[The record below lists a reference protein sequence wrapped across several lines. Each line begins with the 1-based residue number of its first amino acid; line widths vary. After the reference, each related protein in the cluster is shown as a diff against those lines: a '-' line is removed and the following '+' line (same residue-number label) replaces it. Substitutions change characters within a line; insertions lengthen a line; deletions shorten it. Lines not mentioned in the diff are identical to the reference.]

1 VNTSSGLLSG
11 TPTTLGTST
20 VSLSATNGGGTGNAT
35 LTITLAAAPPVIT
48 SATTASGVVGTAFSY
63 QIAATNSPTSYGAT
77 GLPTWLSVNTS
88 SGLLSG
94 TPTSSGTSTV
104 SLSATNGGGTGNA
117 TLTIT
122 VAVASPVITSAATA
136 NGTLGTA
143 FSYQIVATNSPTSFG
158 ASGLPA
164 GLSVNASSGL
174 ISGTPTSAGTS
185 TVTLTATNSGG
196 SGHATLTLTIGTVV
210 PISSAQVAATAASA
224 SASTLSLSF
233 PQNTAAGDLILV
245 AFDYDMNTTPSSVTD
260 TQNNVFTPIG
270 SQLTS
275 PAGARSR
282 VYYAKS
288 IKGGADMVTV
298 NLSGNSAWIELYIS
312 EYTGVDTVNPIDAQA
327 GASGGAGA
335 VSSGSATT
343 TATGDVIYGY
353 CLGDSMCRAGAGFT
367 GRSTFHGN
375 LIEDMTAG
383 NPGSY
388 AATGTANHGWSMQM
402 LALKP

>member
-1 VNTSSGLLSG
+1 VT
-11 TPTTLGTST
+11 
-20 VSLSATNGGGTGNAT
+20 LSATNGGGTGNAI
-35 LTITLAAAPPVIT
+35 LTITVAVGPPVIT
-48 SATTASGVVGTAFSY
+48 SATTASGTVGATFSY

-77 GLPTWLSVNTS
+77 GLPT
-88 SGLLSG
+88 G
-94 TPTSSGTSTV
+94 
-104 SLSATNGGGTGNA
+104 LSA
-117 TLTIT
+117 
-122 VAVASPVITSAATA
+122 
-136 NGTLGTA
+136 
-143 FSYQIVATNSPTSFG
+143 
-158 ASGLPA
+158 
-164 GLSVNASSGL
+164 NASSGL
-174 ISGTPTSAGTS
+174 ISGAPTSAGTS
-185 TVTLTATNSGG
+185 TVTLTATNSSG
-196 SGHATLTLTIGTVV
+196 SGHATLTLTIGAVV
-210 PISSAQVAATAASA
+210 PISSTQAAATAASG

-245 AFDYDMNTTPSSVTD
+245 AFDYDLNSTPSSVAD
-260 TQNNVFTPIG
+260 SQGNVFTLIG
-270 SQLTS
+270 NELTS

-312 EYTGVDTVNPIDAQA
+312 EYTGVDTVNPIDVQA

-343 TATGDVIYGY
+343 SATGDVIYGY
-353 CLGDSMCRAGAGFT
+353 CLGDSICRAGAGFT
-367 GRSTFHGN
+367 ARSTFHGN

-402 LALKP
+402 VALKKAQ